1 MNNNKPETRLKGIIV
16 EQDDLHSPDINK
28 SLQKEVSFRK
38 AIENAIPSGI
48 AVVDDTGKQVYVNQ
62 SFCNMVGWEEDEL
75 LGKRPP
81 YSYWP
86 PEEIENIS
94 QAMKETLD
102 DNAPIEGFDLIFSH
116 KTGKRIPVQV
126 IIAPFKQNDGKTFF
140 LANVI
145 DITDRKLTDQKLKES
160 ETKFKE
166 IIDQSNDGIIVFDEQ
181 GKIIIWNKGA
191 EEICGVNADFILKQ
205 NIVDIKSQFV
215 SMQIDDKSTFENE
228 IKEIISLQN
237 PEVFDQILEDEII
250 PFNSEEVRNVQSKV
264 FPIRLNGYNL
274 FCYVFRD
281 ITAAKHYEKELL
293 RVSEDKDKFYST
305 IAQYLYTPFNLF
317 HNFTKL
323 MVEELDT
330 LPIKEIQKMAVMMS
344 RSATNLYS
352 LLDNLLQ
359 WTKMNQGKITY
370 RPQKLDF
377 LKISHDS
384 VSILKPDADAKN
396 ITINHSVSDEIS
408 VFADFFMIKTILR
421 NLVSNAI
428 RSTEHGES
436 VSISATEESPFAI
449 ISVQDKGNRSTAEY
463 VNKLFTSS
471 QINSFSGITEEKG
484 STLGLLLCKEF
495 VDKHGGSIWVET
507 EDDRSNIY
515 KFTLPLF
522 NERRK
527 NLT

>member
-1 MNNNKPETRLKGIIV
+1 MNNNNPEARLKGILI
-16 EQDDLHSPDINK
+16 EQDNLHPPDINK
-28 SLQKEVSFRK
+28 SLQKEVLFRK

-48 AVVDDTGKQVYVNQ
+48 AIVDDTGNQVYVNQ

-86 PEEIENIS
+86 QEEIENIS
-94 QAMKETLD
+94 QAMKETLE
-102 DNAPIEGFDLIFSH
+102 DNAPTEGFDLIFCN

-145 DITDRKLTDQKLKES
+145 DITDRKHAEQRLKEN
-160 ETKFKE
+160 EAKFKE

-181 GKIIIWNKGA
+181 GKIVIWNKGA
-191 EEICGVNADFILKQ
+191 EEICGVSAEVILKQ
-205 NIVDIKSQFV
+205 NILDIKSQFV
-215 SMQIDDKSTFENE
+215 SMQTDDQSTFENE

-237 PEVFDQILEDEII
+237 PEIYDQIIEDEII

-264 FPIRLNGYNL
+264 FPIKLDGYNL

-281 ITAAKHYEKELL
+281 ITAVKRYEKELL

-330 LPIKEIQKMAVMMS
+330 LPLKEIQKMAVMMS

-377 LKISHDS
+377 IKISHDS

-396 ITINHSVSDEIS
+396 ITINHFAKEEVN
-408 VFADFFMIKTILR
+408 VFADFFMLKTILR

-428 RSTEHGES
+428 KSSRHGES
-436 VSISATEESPFAI
+436 INISAEQESRYAVI
-449 ISVQDKGNRSTAEY
+449 TVLDKGNKSTVEY
-463 VNKLFTSS
+463 VNRLFSSS
-471 QINSFSGITEEKG
+471 QINSFLGTAEEKG

-495 VDKHGGSIWVET
+495 VEKHGGSIWVES
-507 EDDRSNIY
+507 EDGRSNIY

-522 NERRK
+522 K
-527 NLT
+527 DQA